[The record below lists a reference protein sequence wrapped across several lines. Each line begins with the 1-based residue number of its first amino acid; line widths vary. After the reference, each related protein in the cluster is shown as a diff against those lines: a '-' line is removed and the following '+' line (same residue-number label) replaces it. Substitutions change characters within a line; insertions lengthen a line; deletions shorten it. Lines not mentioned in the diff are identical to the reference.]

1 MVELAEEADLPE
13 EIPEEAFTE
22 EAEELPETEEEILPE
37 ENTEE

>member
-1 MVELAEEADLPE
+1 MPE

-22 EAEELPETEEEILPE
+22 EAEEEPPETEGEILPE